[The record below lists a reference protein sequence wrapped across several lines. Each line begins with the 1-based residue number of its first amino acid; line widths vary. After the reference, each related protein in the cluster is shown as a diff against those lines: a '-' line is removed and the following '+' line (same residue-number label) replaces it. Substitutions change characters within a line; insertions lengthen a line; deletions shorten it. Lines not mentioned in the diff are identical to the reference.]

1 MFRQDYILQ
10 LIQQLGEFI
19 RRAAD
24 SRSTT
29 VDVELNVHLEQITD
43 EIIGLPSDMIM
54 SLPANELVELFQVSD
69 RMVIEKCFVAAEIHR
84 LKAENET
91 DRERQTEYRN
101 RALFFYLTIEPN
113 LTGKLGEDV
122 RQRLEE
128 LQAKS
133 ID

>member
-1 MFRQDYILQ
+1 MIRQDYILQ

-29 VDVELNVHLEQITD
+29 VDVELNLHLAQLTD
-43 EIIGLPSDMIM
+43 EIIGLPSDLIM
-54 SLPANELVELFQVSD
+54 SLPADELVELFQVSD

-84 LKAENET
+84 LKAEHET
-91 DRERQTEYRN
+91 DLERQSDYRD

-113 LTGKLGEDV
+113 LTGKLADEV

-128 LQAKS
+128 LQAKP
-133 ID
+133 IG

>member
-1 MFRQDYILQ
+1 MIRQDYILQ

-24 SRSTT
+24 SRSITA
-29 VDVELNVHLEQITD
+29 DGELNVHLEQLTA
-43 EIIGLPSDMIM
+43 EVIGLPSELIM
-54 SLPANELVELFQVSD
+54 SLPADELVDLFQVSD
-69 RMVIEKCFVAAEIHR
+69 RMVVEKCFVTAEIHR

-91 DRERQTEYRN
+91 NGERQTEYRE

-113 LTGKLGEDV
+113 LTGKLADDV